1 VSGRSMMYALVS
13 GERDPQVLAQ
23 LALRSLRAKIPE
35 LQEAFTGGLS
45 DHHAFALA
53 QILRHVDAKNGILR
67 MSLAARVSSISSLRR
82 LAEYSRNALS
92 STSTDFFVSSRSF
105 VL

>member
-1 VSGRSMMYALVS
+1 MMQALVG

-45 DHHAFALA
+45 DHHAFVLA
-53 QILRHVDAKNGILR
+53 QMLRHVDAKNGILR
-67 MSLAARVSSISSLRR
+67 MSLAARSSPTHRLLR
-82 LAEYSRNALS
+82 A
-92 STSTDFFVSSRSF
+92 
-105 VL
+105 